1 MYLVRTRE
9 WALATF
15 LLARCIG
22 AADTIQA
29 LSATPSTQWYGDDGT
44 WSAISIRV
52 GTPPQWVDVMV
63 NTVSSETWVVG
74 PAGCSGDNSICVQSR
89 GGVYNLSSSS
99 TYKDQGL
106 FSLGVDT
113 RLGGQGYA
121 DYGFDQLTFGSTGV
135 TLNSTIIG
143 SINTTEYFLGE
154 FGLGVVPGNFNNVS
168 SLAAISG
175 LVEKNG
181 AIPSHSYGYTAGATY
196 QQKGVPASLTLGG
209 YDANRLVAHNT
220 TFNLNPSKNPA
231 AYINYMSVFST
242 GTSNDW
248 TTPVQLI
255 STTDRI
261 TAIIDSSTPYLWLP
275 QSVCDEFAQTL
286 GLTYNST
293 LDLYWFGGNAS
304 QHRLL
309 KNSQLKFT
317 VTLSDT
323 GSSTG
328 FVNITLPYAAFDLQL
343 TFPAIPNT
351 TYGSSN
357 SERNYFPIKRASTQ
371 AQYTIGRAFLQEAY
385 LITDYERNTYSIHQA
400 VHTSDPLGNTSIVNI
415 SQSKDSNFTP
425 LPSNDK
431 KTKVSTGAIVGIVI
445 GVIVILALASS
456 GFYFWRRRKIVK
468 STDDEKPVEIAQPR
482 GFLGRFRR
490 KPEELQANE
499 AFGSTTFATEVGAD
513 ASHERFELPAP
524 LGPTELDSEA
534 GTLSGTTDNESS
546 TTDSYNM
553 PAYER
558 ARRKLERQH
567 AAADQASRREPYPAE
582 KIEND
587 SASGMQ
593 YLSPPGSQSNAGTR
607 PVSPATGD
615 SHSSNHLQTTSRQP
629 SPTSPVFVSGP
640 TSPTSPMSPPPTY
653 RKISP
658 ANGIFAGLL
667 PGNVRLPNVVPRE
680 TDAQEQTLLTDPDS
694 TGGTST
700 LGSQYTANQTTS
712 DIYDDQPSPHS
723 ITAYSSSHYNVSTP
737 SASGPASDGGQS
749 GVSGLSTSSSQRA
762 LHRPGR
768 VEDESKFL
776 REDMLALRAG
786 MQTREVIDPYKKKQ
800 TIGAPGE
807 DLVHVPVPAE
817 TRFSWEQD
825 RLREEGGTR

>member
-9 WALATF
+9 WALTIF
-15 LLARCIG
+15 LLAGCIS
-22 AADTIQA
+22 AADTIEA

-74 PAGCSGDNSICVQSR
+74 PAGCSDNNAICIQAR
-89 GGVYNLSSSS
+89 GGTYNLSKSS
-99 TYKDQGL
+99 TYRDQGL
-106 FSLGVDT
+106 FNLGVDT

-143 SINTTEYFLGE
+143 SINATEYFLGE
-154 FGLGVVPGNFNNVS
+154 FGLGVVPGDFNNVS

-220 TFNLNPSKNPA
+220 SFDLNPSKNPA
-231 AYINYMSVFST
+231 AYINYMSVYST
-242 GTSNDW
+242 GASNNW
-248 TTPVQLI
+248 TTPIQLI
-255 STTDRI
+255 STTDRV

-275 QSVCDEFAQTL
+275 QSLE
-286 GLTYNST
+286 
-293 LDLYWFGGNAS
+293 
-304 QHRLL
+304 
-309 KNSQLKFT
+309 FT
-317 VTLSDT
+317 VTLSNT

-328 FVNITLPYAAFDLQL
+328 LVNITLPYAAFDLQL

-357 SERNYFPIKRASTQ
+357 SEKYYFPIKRASNQ
-371 AQYTIGRAFLQEAY
+371 AQYTIGRSFLQEAY

-400 VHTSDPLGNTSIVNI
+400 VHTLDPLGNTSIINI

-425 LPSNDK
+425 LPSN
-431 KTKVSTGAIVGIVI
+431 TKSKAKLSTGAIVGIVV
-445 GVIVILALASS
+445 GVVAILALALS
-456 GFYFWRRRKIVK
+456 GFYFWRRRNITKT
-468 STDDEKPVEIAQPR
+468 TDDEKPVEITHSR
-482 GFLGRFRR
+482 SFLERYRR
-490 KPEELQANE
+490 QPEELQANE
-499 AFGSTTFATEVGAD
+499 AFGSTTYAAEVGAD

-524 LGPTELDSEA
+524 LGPAELDSEA

-553 PAYER
+553 PAYEL
-558 ARRKLERQH
+558 ARRKLERQQ
-567 AAADQASRREPYPAE
+567 AAADLAQSRREPYPTE
-582 KIEND
+582 KVEND
-587 SASGMQ
+587 GHSGMQ
-593 YLSPPGSQSNAGTR
+593 FLSPPGSQSNSGTR
-607 PVSPATGD
+607 PVSPATS
-615 SHSSNHLQTTSRQP
+615 SHHSQTSRQP
-629 SPTSPVFVSGP
+629 SPSPTSPIFVSGPNSPTSP

-658 ANGIFAGLL
+658 GNGIFAGFL
-667 PGNVRLPNVVPRE
+667 PGNVQLPDVIPRMIDRAGE
-680 TDAQEQTLLTDPDS
+680 NAAQEQTLLTDPDS

-712 DIYDDQPSPHS
+712 DIYDDVPSPRS
-723 ITAYSSSHYNVSTP
+723 VTAYSTSHYNVSTP

-749 GVSGLSTSSSQRA
+749 GVSGVSISSSQQP
-762 LHRPGR
+762 LNGSGR
-768 VEDESKFL
+768 VMAREEDESKFL
-776 REDMLALRAG
+776 REDMLALRAD
-786 MQTREVIDPYKKKQ
+786 MQTREVVDPYKRKQ
-800 TIGAPGE
+800 NIGTPE
-807 DLVHVPVPAE
+807 VDLVHVPVVAE
-817 TRFSWEQD
+817 SRFSWEQD
-825 RLREEGGTR
+825 RFREEGGT

>member
-1 MYLVRTRE
+1 MGACHLSSGAMHR
-9 WALATF
+9 AAAT
-15 LLARCIG
+15 IE
-22 AADTIQA
+22 A

-74 PAGCSGDNSICVQSR
+74 PAGCSDNNSICQQAR
-89 GGVYNLSSSS
+89 GGIYNLSTSS
-99 TYKDQGL
+99 TYRDQGL
-106 FSLGVDT
+106 FSLGVDN

-135 TLNSTIIG
+135 ILDSTIIG

-175 LVEKNG
+175 LVEQNG

-231 AYINYMSVFST
+231 AYIDYMSVFST
-242 GTSNDW
+242 ATSNNW

-255 STTDRI
+255 STTDRV

-275 QSVCDEFAQTL
+275 QSVCDQFAQTL

-293 LDLYWFGGNAS
+293 LDLYGFDGNAS
-304 QHRLL
+304 QHDVL
-309 KNSQLKFT
+309 KNADLEFT
-317 VTLSDT
+317 ITLSDT

-328 FVNITLPYAAFDLQL
+328 TVNITLPYAAFDLQL

-357 SERNYFPIKRASTQ
+357 SEKYYFPIKRASNQ

-400 VHTSDPLGNTSIVNI
+400 VHTSDPLGNTSIINI
-415 SQSKDSNFTP
+415 SQSQDSDFTP
-425 LPSNDK
+425 LPSYNK
-431 KTKVSTGAIVGIVI
+431 SNTKLATGAIVGIVI
-445 GVIVILALASS
+445 GVIAILALAAF
-456 GFYFWRRRKIVK
+456 GFYFWRRRTAIT
-468 STDDEKPVEIAQPR
+468 STDDEKPLEIAQPR
-482 GFLGRFRR
+482 GGFLGRFRQH
-490 KPEELQANE
+490 PLELPANE
-499 AFGSTTFATEVGAD
+499 PSGSTIYATEVGAD
-513 ASHERFELPAP
+513 VSHERFELPAP
-524 LGPTELDSEA
+524 FGPAELDSEA
-534 GTLSGTTDNESS
+534 GSLSGTTDHES

-553 PAYER
+553 SAYEQ
-558 ARRKLERQH
+558 ARRKLERQQ
-567 AAADQASRREPYPAE
+567 AAADLAQSRREPYPTE
-582 KIEND
+582 KIDND
-587 SASGMQ
+587 SPSGMQ
-593 YLSPPGSQSNAGTR
+593 FLSPPGSQSNSGTR
-607 PVSPATGD
+607 PVSPATGG
-615 SHSSNHLQTTSRQP
+615 SHGSNRSQTTSRQP
-629 SPTSPVFVSGP
+629 SPSPTSPVFTSDP

-658 ANGIFAGLL
+658 ANGLFAGLL
-667 PGNVRLPNVVPRE
+667 PGTVQLPAVVPRIAGRDGE
-680 TDAQEQTLLTDPDS
+680 PDAQEQTLES
-694 TGGTST
+694 TLGAST
-700 LGSQYTANQTTS
+700 LGSQYTANESTS
-712 DIYDDQPSPHS
+712 DIYNDAPSPLPIPSPRS
-723 ITAYSSSHYNVSTP
+723 IIASHYNVSTP

-749 GVSGLSTSSSQRA
+749 ISGVSGLSTWSR
-762 LHRPGR
+762 GVG
-768 VEDESKFL
+768 VEDETKFL

-786 MQTREVIDPYKKKQ
+786 MQSREVVDPYRRKQ
-800 TIGAPGE
+800 TMEVPGE
-807 DLVHVPVPAE
+807 DLVHVPVLAE
-817 TRFSWEQD
+817 SRFSWEQD